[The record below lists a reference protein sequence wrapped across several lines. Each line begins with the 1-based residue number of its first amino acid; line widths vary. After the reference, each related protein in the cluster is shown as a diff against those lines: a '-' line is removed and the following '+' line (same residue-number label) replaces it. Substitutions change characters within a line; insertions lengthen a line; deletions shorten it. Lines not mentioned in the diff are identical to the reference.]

1 MPKNW
6 FCENSFD
13 DLQFL
18 KQCVISCQA
27 AENLSLPQSVIVST
41 NRILVLKEKQSSSL
55 ITL

>member
-18 KQCVISCQA
+18 KHCVISRQA
-27 AENLSLPQSVIVST
+27 AENLSVPQSVIVST
-41 NRILVLKEKQSSSL
+41 NRILVLKEKQGSSL